1 MRIQVDV
8 LVNGLDEN
16 HKVYLIPG
24 MNSKFVD
31 QVEFLPVFEDPKHP
45 KLQWVRKDIYHKSGK
60 IGLDINE

>member
-1 MRIQVDV
+1 MKVLCDV
-8 LVNGLDEN
+8 LVNGLDNN

-45 KLQWVRKDIYHKSGK
+45 KLQWVRKDAYKKESK
-60 IGLDINE
+60 VMVDVNA